1 MTWVMLAWSLFRKV
15 SATTLVNGESA
26 FYGRTW
32 YIHHKCPWSCFSLG
46 HMWGR
51 HRACWG
57 ERWRSAVCCPSRAA
71 GLAVREP
78 DHTPWG
84 SSSDLENKQIYAHI
98 DISCHGVW
106 HAVMDHSSNQI
117 SDQMQLSS
125 SPWSIVKRVLVLS
138 FSFLS
143 LRGTFLLRRF
153 SAWSLPWPDTFLLA
167 TISSSERRMVF
178 RSLDASAE
186 GQMI

>member
-1 MTWVMLAWSLFRKV
+1 MLAWSLLIKV
-15 SATTLVNGESA
+15 LATTLVNAESA

-32 YIHHKCPWSCFSLG
+32 YIHHKCLWSCFSLG
-46 HMWGR
+46 HIWGH

-57 ERWRSAVCCPSRAA
+57 ARWQSAVCCPSRAA
-71 GLAVREP
+71 GLAAREP

-84 SSSDLENKQIYAHI
+84 SSSDLENKHIHAHI

-106 HAVMDHSSNQI
+106 DAVVNCSSNQA
-117 SDQMQLSS
+117 SDLMQLSS
-125 SPWSIVKRVLVLS
+125 SPWSIVKRVLELS
-138 FSFLS
+138 CSFLS

-167 TISSSERRMVF
+167 TISSRERRMVF
-178 RSLDASAE
+178 RSLAASAE